1 MENTNKKT
9 LLFGITTLIAVII
22 LLVYANR
29 VSDGPGK
36 LDSFAQ
42 CLGDR
47 GALFYGA
54 FWCSHCQ
61 NQKALF
67 GSSKKYL
74 PYIECSTANAK
85 GQLPICTANKIASF
99 PTWVFPD
106 MSTTTGVISL
116 AVLSEKTG
124 CSLPAEE
131 VAAEAVK

>member
-9 LLFGITTLIAVII
+9 LLFGIAALIVVIL
-22 LLVYANR
+22 LLVYAGR
-29 VSDGPGK
+29 VSSGPGK
-36 LDSFAQ
+36 LDGFAQ

-67 GSSKKYL
+67 GSSKRYL
-74 PYIECSTANAK
+74 PYIECSTPDAK
-85 GQLPICTANKIASF
+85 GQLPICSANKIVSF

-106 MSTTTGVISL
+106 LSTTTGEIPL
-116 AVLSEKTG
+116 ATLSEKTG
-124 CSLPAEE
+124 CPLPVEE
-131 VAAEAVK
+131 SATK

>member
-9 LLFGITTLIAVII
+9 LLFGITALIVVIV
-22 LLVYANR
+22 LLVYASR
-29 VSDGPGK
+29 VSNGPGK

-74 PYIECSTANAK
+74 PYIECSTPDAK
-85 GQLPICTANKIASF
+85 GQLPVCAANKIASF

-106 MSTTTGVISL
+106 MSTTTGEISL
-116 AVLSEKTG
+116 AILSEKTG
-124 CSLPAEE
+124 CPLPLESG
-131 VAAEAVK
+131 AVK